1 MLVHTL
7 TVDTNGPAK
16 RPELSRGIRV
26 TAATAADLKA
36 AQSTAPDPLRDF
48 GFLLRDLAR
57 LNTLNFERHAAAAGS
72 TLTLSQCRVLTYL
85 QRNEGISK
93 ARLAE
98 LTGTDPMTLG
108 RLLARMTAD
117 GLVDQR
123 IDATDRRAH
132 RLYLKPDRAL
142 PLLDEI
148 WRSADKCRAEALVGL
163 EPAERTQLMTLLRRV
178 QENLDTLMPG
188 EADRGTPAAK
198 RG

>member
-1 MLVHTL
+1 M
-7 TVDTNGPAK
+7 
-16 RPELSRGIRV
+16 

-36 AQSTAPDPLRDF
+36 AQSNAPDPLRDF

-57 LNTLNFERHAAAAGS
+57 LNTLNFERHAAASGS

-108 RLLARMTAD
+108 RLLARMTAE
-117 GLVDQR
+117 GLVEQR

-132 RLYLKPDRAL
+132 RLYLKPERAL

-148 WRSADKCRAEALVGL
+148 WRSADKSRAEALLGL
-163 EPAERTQLMTLLRRV
+163 TPAERSQFMSLLRRV
-178 QENLDTLMPG
+178 QANLDVAMPG
-188 EADRGTPAAK
+188 EADRGTPASRTTPKGPACS
-198 RG
+198 

>member
-1 MLVHTL
+1 M
-7 TVDTNGPAK
+7 
-16 RPELSRGIRV
+16 

-36 AQSTAPDPLRDF
+36 AQSNAPDPLRDF

-57 LNTLNFERHAAAAGS
+57 LNALNFERHAACAGS

-93 ARLAE
+93 VRLAE

-117 GLVDQR
+117 GLVEQR
-123 IDATDRRAH
+123 IDLNDRRAH
-132 RLYLKPDRAL
+132 RLYLTPERAL

-148 WRSADKCRAEALVGL
+148 WRSADKSRAEALQGL
-163 EPAERTQLMTLLRRV
+163 NAAERSQLMSLLRRV
-178 QENLDTLMPG
+178 QENLDALMPG
-188 EADRGTPAAK
+188 EADRGTPDAK